1 MRDAL
6 LLMTIG
12 MCAYLALM
20 RLWFGRSATGPGRW
34 AGVWATGAALF
45 AASRL
50 VGLDDRGADLA
61 LACARFGSAASLVV
75 MWSVAAF
82 VESLCFPRRQL
93 SRLAPV
99 IFAIGAL
106 FWLTPLGIAELE
118 PTSGAADGEPFRV
131 MGGPLLPVLGLAMLA
146 TLAGSA
152 WMLSKSADLP
162 RVDRAIVCGLLV
174 AYAAVALA
182 SFLNSVGLVEGQGLV
197 EFAPLVAAL
206 GIGHLVQRHQFRL
219 ETKLV
224 SQVAQ
229 RSREL
234 AESEARYRDVVEN
247 MPIGLLSVDARGQ
260 LEHANAKLLSM
271 LGSTFSEFAGAF
283 DLLSEENARS
293 SGFSPMLARALASG
307 EAFSSE
313 FEFDSWWGRKLV
325 TRTSVAPRRDE
336 KGAITGALAIVED
349 ITEQRSIERRV
360 REAQRV
366 EAVGQLAAGIAHE
379 INNPLAYVRANLS
392 MLSEEVDGLAKSIAA
407 NAADSAALATLA
419 ALRLLLEDSLASVAR
434 TVSVVRDLREFSHA
448 NSARREATDVN
459 ALLENAARLAATRS
473 QSAHE
478 VRLDLGSVPAV
489 SAAPGQLAQVML
501 TLLIQARHAAGTAG
515 TVSASTTSGGDDV
528 IVLVHDDG
536 APIPAGERARVFE
549 PFAKVRSG
557 EPSLALYVA
566 RQIVQDHGGRIEV
579 RSSAE
584 QGTTFCV
591 HLPACKDRE
600 E

>member
-20 RLWFGRSATGPGRW
+20 RVWFGRSATGPGRW
-34 AGVWATGAALF
+34 AGVWAISAALF

-50 VGLDDRGADLA
+50 VGLDARDAELA
-61 LACARFGSAASLVV
+61 LGCARFGSAASLVV

-93 SRLAPV
+93 WRLAPV

-106 FWLTPLGIAELE
+106 FWFTPLGIAELE
-118 PTSGAADGEPFRV
+118 PMSGTPGAEPYRV
-131 MGGPLLPVLGLAMLA
+131 IGGPLLPVLGLAMLA

-152 WMLSKSADLP
+152 WMLSKSEELP
-162 RVDRAIVCGLLV
+162 RVDRSIARGLLL
-174 AYAAVALA
+174 AYAAIALA
-182 SFLNSVGLVEGQGLV
+182 SLLSAVGVLEGRGLV

-224 SQVAQ
+224 SEVAQ
-229 RSREL
+229 RSREF

-283 DLLSEENARS
+283 DLLSEENARN

-307 EAFSSE
+307 ESFSSE

-360 REAQRV
+360 QEAQRV

-407 NAADSAALATLA
+407 NAADAPALATLA
-419 ALRLLLEDSLASVAR
+419 ALRLLLEGSLASVAR

-489 SAAPGQLAQVML
+489 TAAPGQLAQVML
-501 TLLIQARHAAGTAG
+501 TLLIQARDAAGTAG
-515 TVSASTTSGGDDV
+515 TVSASTTTGGDDV
-528 IVLVHDDG
+528 VVHVHDDG
-536 APIPAGERARVFE
+536 APIPAAERACVFE

-566 RQIVQDHGGRIEV
+566 RQIVQEHGGRIEV
-579 RSSAE
+579 RGGAE
-584 QGTTFCV
+584 QGTTFSV
-591 HLPACKDRE
+591 HLPACRDRE